1 MTITQPEWPQEG
13 EGEIVQREPALGWK
27 SLSLQQAAVQVQRS
41 AFRGGAC
48 NSGLAAESPLIT
60 HVGRGNGGPTA
71 AFPHCHL
78 PRRGSGGF
86 RWILRRRS
94 ECAVALKCHSEPP
107 IAREKWPASFATV
120 DRAKFSSPS
129 TDHRQLE

>member
-1 MTITQPEWPQEG
+1 MLCIASPPSG
-13 EGEIVQREPALGWK
+13 GNHCRCNR
-27 SLSLQQAAVQVQRS
+27 LQCKCS
-41 AFRGGAC
+41 DPPSGRGTC

-60 HVGRGNGGPTA
+60 HVRRGNGGPTA
-71 AFPHCHL
+71 AFPHCHP

-129 TDHRQLE
+129 TAHRQLE